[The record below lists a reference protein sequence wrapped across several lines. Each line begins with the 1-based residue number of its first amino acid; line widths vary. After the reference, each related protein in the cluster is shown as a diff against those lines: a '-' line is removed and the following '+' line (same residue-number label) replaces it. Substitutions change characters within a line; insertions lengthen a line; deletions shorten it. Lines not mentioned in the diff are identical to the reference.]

1 MDFITL
7 CPVVSYSMKSTRIV
21 PLLFVLASGCY
32 NTVPLG
38 DVTPAAGKELVVQL
52 TDAGSRDLSG
62 SLGQATTQVRG
73 LYVDSSG
80 DTLRLAMIATT
91 LANGE
96 ERLWNKEV
104 VGIPRK
110 YVATTSEKVLSS
122 SRSTGVA
129 VLGVVG
135 AIAVKLGFSGIT
147 GTKGKSTGIPVGQ

>member
-1 MDFITL
+1 MGFFTL
-7 CPVVSYSMKSTRIV
+7 CTMVSYSMKPIRIV
-21 PLLFVLASGCY
+21 PLLLVLTSGCY

-38 DVTPAAGKELVVQL
+38 GVTPAAGTELVVQL
-52 TDAGSRDLSG
+52 TDAGSRGLSG
-62 SLGQATTQVRG
+62 PLGQATTQVRG
-73 LYVDSSG
+73 LYVDSSA

-96 ERLWNKEV
+96 DRLWNKEV
-104 VGIPRK
+104 VGIPRQ

-122 SRSTGVA
+122 SKSTGVA